1 MRQTL
6 LIFTTI
12 LALAPASGMYAG
24 TTRDDCVRLERQREQ
39 IVQQLRRPHSVSQA
53 NRLHARLREVRS
65 RIAHGCR

>member
-12 LALAPASGMYAG
+12 LALLPASGMHAR
-24 TTRDDCVRLERQREQ
+24 TSSDDCVRLERQREQ
-39 IVQQLRRPHSVSQA
+39 IVQQLRRPHSVNQA